1 VSVKTERLV
10 NLTVAL
16 LATQRPQT
24 FQQLRERMGEWQE
37 GDAQSQRRKFE
48 RDKDELRRLGV
59 PIDTVTTGAFGGE
72 AAYVIDP
79 ARYELPDVSLTV
91 QQMTVLAVAFQLVE
105 GGADQL
111 TFSKVAARAPDPDH
125 LGGPESPTGITVRA
139 ADVELI
145 APLATAIVERRVVRF
160 THRKTTGER
169 TAREVEPYALLSRR
183 GTWYLQGFDRTRHD
197 HRMFR
202 TDRIEG
208 EIQLTDEPM
217 TIDLGTVDASH
228 ALTVFELPDEIELTL
243 AVRTS
248 EGWQQQ
254 RRRDRWFR
262 ATSRALSGT
271 PDVVIIDPPD
281 AHAAVL
287 AGLHAV
293 LEAHTGEVSA

>member
-125 LGGPESPTGITVRA
+125 L
-139 ADVELI
+139 
-145 APLATAIVERRVVRF
+145 VERRVVRF